1 MNKDRLTSHLLKTI
15 RPTVVT
21 LSSDG
26 CLIIVRQLL
35 DDNATVIGRL
45 VFRKKKINPLS
56 DKNNSPK
63 RRELFIA
70 INKTKYL
77 MSAYYD
83 LY

>member
-35 DDNATVIGRL
+35 DETEMGMGRL
-45 VFRKKKINPLS
+45 FLSEQRYKIL
-56 DKNNSPK
+56 
-63 RRELFIA
+63 
-70 INKTKYL
+70 
-77 MSAYYD
+77 
-83 LY
+83 